1 MVANNNSNRD
11 SIYGLFLTFFLL
23 ISSIFF
29 TANNEIT
36 KTIFVIEKGM
46 SLNAV
51 TNLLYEKDIIHNKSF
66 LNTEYISKVY
76 LTKFQLEHF
85 LLKAKSVQKILFI
98 QFLKKVQLEL
108 D

>member
-51 TNLLYEKDIIHNKSF
+51 TNLLYEKILAYVFQEESYE
-66 LNTEYISKVY
+66 L
-76 LTKFQLEHF
+76 KFR
-85 LLKAKSVQKILFI
+85 
-98 QFLKKVQLEL
+98 
-108 D
+108 